1 MPRDLHIFQMPF
13 IMALKSPRIN
23 GMRRWIIWIIIIPS
37 IIPSNINIVGTFLS
51 NLIVVII
58 FFSVVKTK
66 PNMRDVG
73 TASLKWVKFAFK
85 ESQSEWHLYR
95 HLAARGL
102 RFRVIYAWK
111 SQPKES
117 TLDYKIIR

>member
-1 MPRDLHIFQMPF
+1 MPRDLHILQMLF
-13 IMALKSPRIN
+13 FMVLKSPRIN
-23 GMRRWIIWIIIIPS
+23 GVRRWVIWIIIMPS
-37 IIPSNINIVGTFLS
+37 IIPSNINILGTFLS

-58 FFSVVKTK
+58 FFSVVITK
-66 PNMRDVG
+66 PNMRNVG

-95 HLAARGL
+95 YLATRGL

>member
-1 MPRDLHIFQMPF
+1 MPRDRHILRMLF
-13 IMALKSPRIN
+13 IMVLKSPRIN

-66 PNMRDVG
+66 SNMRNVG

-85 ESQSEWHLYR
+85 ESQSEWHLYW
-95 HLAARGL
+95 APGSPWAQVQGDL
-102 RFRVIYAWK
+102 RLERSA
-111 SQPKES
+111 
-117 TLDYKIIR
+117 